1 MGGGGGF
8 ISSLILSYL
17 IDLLLAIIDYNG
29 TVSNIF
35 FGNNN
40 DFWGSFAAT
49 TLPFPPKLVAFN
61 AENRKLQKNFI
72 DTLVDITTKIRKI
85 V

>member
-1 MGGGGGF
+1 MGGGGG
-8 ISSLILSYL
+8 SYPPLSYPL
-17 IDLLLAIIDYNG
+17 DLLLAIIDYNG

-61 AENRKLQKNFI
+61 AENSKLQKNFI

-85 V
+85 I